1 MAKSGKFKIL
11 YSESEADVMAS
22 QAVSLQ
28 KAGHEVVTAG
38 DRKGVEQAL
47 KQGTFDLVVLGST
60 LSRNDRHHLP
70 YMVRKSNQ
78 STRILVLHA
87 DGGRHPYVDAHMDTG
102 YSVDALVQK
111 IASLA
116 PQQTAAAAAGAGR

>member
-1 MAKSGKFKIL
+1 MAKSAKFKIL
-11 YSESEADVMAS
+11 YSESEADVLAS
-22 QAVSLQ
+22 QAASLQ
-28 KAGHEVVTAG
+28 KAGHDVVPAA
-38 DRKGVEQAL
+38 DRKSVEQAL
-47 KQGTFDLVVLGST
+47 KQGSFDLVVLGST

-70 YMVRKSNQ
+70 YMVKKTNQ

-102 YSVDALVQK
+102 YSVEALVQK

-116 PQQTAAAAAGAGR
+116 PQQAAAAAASAGR

>member
-1 MAKSGKFKIL
+1 MAKSAKFKIL
-11 YSESEADVMAS
+11 YSESEADVLAS
-22 QAVSLQ
+22 QAASLQ
-28 KAGHEVVTAG
+28 KAGHDVVPAG
-38 DRKGVEQAL
+38 DRKSVEQAL
-47 KQGTFDLVVLGST
+47 KQGSFDLVVLGST

-70 YMVRKSNQ
+70 YMVKKTNQ

-116 PQQTAAAAAGAGR
+116 PQQAAAAAASAGR